1 MASQKSPLW
10 GYWVH
15 IMPDRYRAIR
25 SGPGRDAHQ
34 LVARQYLT
42 EIGVDPDSCSRGSY
56 GADDGRGNQRGAYS
70 WGKQGEYLTFW
81 YDLAFITAGR
91 TPA

>member
-1 MASQKSPLW
+1 MQSPNW

-15 IMPDRYRAIR
+15 IMPEGRYRAIK
-25 SGPGRDAHQ
+25 SGPGRNAHQ
-34 LVARQYLT
+34 LIARQYLK

-56 GADDGRGNQRGAYS
+56 GADDGRGNQRGAYHTPD
-70 WGKQGEYLTFW
+70 GLCLTFW
-81 YDLAFITAGR
+81 YDLTFITAGR

>member
-1 MASQKSPLW
+1 MQTPNW

-15 IMPDRYRAIR
+15 IMPEGRYRAIK
-25 SGPGRDAHQ
+25 SGPGRNAHQ
-34 LVARQYLT
+34 LIARQYLT

-56 GADDGRGNQRGAYS
+56 GSDDGRGNQRGSYS
-70 WGKQGEYLTFW
+70 WQEGEYLTFW
-81 YDLAFITAGR
+81 YDLEFITAGR